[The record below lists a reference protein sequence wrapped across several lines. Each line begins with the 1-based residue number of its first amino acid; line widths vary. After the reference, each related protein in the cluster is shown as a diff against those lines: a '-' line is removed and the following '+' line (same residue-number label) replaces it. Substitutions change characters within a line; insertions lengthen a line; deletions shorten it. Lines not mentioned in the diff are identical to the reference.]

1 MKEPK
6 WKTWKW
12 WANNAR
18 RDWRWPG
25 NCKQATLE
33 IHITLPGD
41 KEDWYKNELK
51 YSPAVDRWYPD
62 FGYMPVDHSGYIW
75 QKYHNRIPSKK
86 SIIREL
92 RRWYLPTGTI
102 VKIKGIRLKIDW
114 EILVK

>member
-33 IHITLPGD
+33 MKVIFPGD
-41 KEDWYKNELK
+41 KKDWMKNELE
-51 YSPAVDRWYPD
+51 YSPAVDRWYHKFD
-62 FGYMPVDHSGYIW
+62 YMPVDHSGYVW

-92 RRWYLPTGTI
+92 RRWYFPTGTI